1 MKPLN
6 GFSLIEVLVAL
17 VVLSIGMLGIAALHI
32 DGVRTGY
39 SALQRTHA
47 VNLAADMA
55 DRIRANPTGNYD
67 VGAGASGA
75 APAVACADTASAAAP
90 GDCTSDQMA
99 AYDVWEWRSALEPEA
114 ATGLP
119 GGAGRIDL
127 DTATDPDSFVITV
140 SWTDKGQARNYRL
153 TVQQ

>member
-1 MKPLN
+1 MKRLD

-55 DRIRANPTGNYD
+55 DRIRANPAGNYD
-67 VGAGASGA
+67 VGAG
-75 APAVACADTASAAAP
+75 PAGPQPATTCADTAAAAAP
-90 GDCTSDQMA
+90 GDCTPDQMA
-99 AYDVWEWRSALEPEA
+99 TYDVWEWRSAIDPAA

-119 GGAGRIDL
+119 GGAGQVDL
-127 DTATDPDSFVITV
+127 DTATDPDSFIVTV
-140 SWTDKGQARNYRL
+140 SWTDKGQTRNYRL

>member
-1 MKPLN
+1 MKPLH

-47 VNLAADMA
+47 VNLTADMA
-55 DRIRANPTGNYD
+55 DRIRANPAGNYNVG
-67 VGAGASGA
+67 VGAAGA
-75 APAVACADTASAAAP
+75 APGVACADTASGAAP
-90 GDCTSDQMA
+90 GDCTPDQMA
-99 AYDVWEWRSALEPEA
+99 AYDVWEWRSAIEPSA

-127 DTATDPDSFVITV
+127 DTATDPDSLVITV
-140 SWTDKGQARNYRL
+140 SWSDKGQTRDYRL